1 MASLPPDPHLTTK
14 STRAPLS
21 RPISGGIRTIVLY
34 GPQGLRAGWKALLFL
49 GVLFSLLFLSTVEVR
64 SFASRMGQNGTIV
77 TGGEIHPALLI
88 VGEAAT
94 LIAVLLA
101 TMAMARLEQHRAA
114 DYGLTGTHRLRQFV
128 IGLVS
133 GFGFL
138 SFLIAIL
145 MATHH
150 LTLQHALRPAGHTL
164 RYAAAWG
171 VCFLLVS
178 ITEELVFR
186 GYLLFTLD
194 RGMGFWPAAVLLAA
208 LFGMMHTGNHG
219 ESPFGLIAA
228 GLVALLFSLSLWRLG
243 HLWWAIGFHAAW
255 DWAESFFYGT
265 PDSGTVSVGRLMHAH
280 PSGPL
285 IWSGGSTGP
294 EGSMWIIPVLA
305 LAAIFVWFSQPKQTT
320 RFR

>member
-1 MASLPPDPHLTTK
+1 MTSLPPDPHLTTK
-14 STRAPLS
+14 STRTPLS
-21 RPISGGIRTIVLY
+21 RPISGGIRTVALY
-34 GPQGLRAGWKALLFL
+34 GPQGLRAGWKALLFI
-49 GVLFSLLFLSTVEVR
+49 GVLFSLLFLSTVEIR
-64 SFASRMGQNGTIV
+64 SIASRMGQNGAII

-145 MATHH
+145 ITTHH
-150 LTLQHALRPAGHTL
+150 LTLHATHSSVAYKFHYAG
-164 RYAAAWG
+164 AWG
-171 VCFLLVS
+171 VCFLLVGF
-178 ITEELVFR
+178 TEELMFR

-194 RGMGFWPAAVLLAA
+194 RGIGFWPAAVLLAA
-208 LFGMMHTGNHG
+208 LFGLMHRGNHG

-228 GLVALLFSLSLWRLG
+228 ALVALVFSLSLWRLG

-255 DWAESFFYGT
+255 DWAQSFFYGT
-265 PDSGTVSVGRLMHAH
+265 PDSGTVSVGRLMEAH
-280 PSGPL
+280 PLGPST
-285 IWSGGSTGP
+285 WSGGSTGP
-294 EGSMWIIPVLA
+294 EGSVWIIPVLA
-305 LAAIFVWFSQPKQTT
+305 LLAAFVWFSQPKQTSH
-320 RFR
+320 FH